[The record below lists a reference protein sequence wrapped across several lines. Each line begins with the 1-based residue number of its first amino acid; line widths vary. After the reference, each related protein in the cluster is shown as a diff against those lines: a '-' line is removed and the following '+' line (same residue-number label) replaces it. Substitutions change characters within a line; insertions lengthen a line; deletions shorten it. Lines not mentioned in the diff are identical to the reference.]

1 MNTWKAAFGKAVHL
15 SSFAFLLGL
24 LGPGGSYAQAS
35 PQLFARFESDGQV
48 SYGVVEG
55 ESIRPIR
62 GSLFGEFEVL
72 PQAVRLSD
80 VLALAVAPPAVIGGV
95 EGLVLLPVVTDEQ
108 AAVGQV
114 ADIVKRAAGWKG
126 HLDILVNNAGITRDG
141 LLLRMKDE
149 DWDALIDTN
158 LKRPFLCIS
167 AAAKVMS
174 KQRSGRIINISS
186 VVGEMGNAGQANYC
200 SSKAGLLGL
209 TKSVARELARRNIT
223 VNAIT
228 PGFIVTDMTDGMTDK
243 ARESMTEQIPLG
255 RLGEADDVA
264 NAVIFLASE
273 QSSYV
278 TGQVLGVNGGMYM

>member
-1 MNTWKAAFGKAVHL
+1 MLSGKVAIVTGASRGIGRTIALALVAQGAKVVASARNAEALDNLVAEIEGQGGEAIAVAGDVASGTDAARL
-15 SSFAFLLGL
+15 I
-24 LGPGGSYAQAS
+24 
-35 PQLFARFESDGQV
+35 E
-48 SYGVVEG
+48 
-55 ESIRPIR
+55 
-62 GSLFGEFEVL
+62 
-72 PQAVRLSD
+72 QAV
-80 VLALAVAPPAVIGGV
+80 
-95 EGLVLLPVVTDEQ
+95 
-108 AAVGQV
+108 AAYGQ
-114 ADIVKRAAGWKG
+114 I
-126 HLDILVNNAGITRDG
+126 DILVNNAGITRDG

-149 DWDALIDTN
+149 DWDAVIDTN
-158 LKRPFLCIS
+158 LKGAFLCIR

-264 NAVIFLASE
+264 NAVIFLASD